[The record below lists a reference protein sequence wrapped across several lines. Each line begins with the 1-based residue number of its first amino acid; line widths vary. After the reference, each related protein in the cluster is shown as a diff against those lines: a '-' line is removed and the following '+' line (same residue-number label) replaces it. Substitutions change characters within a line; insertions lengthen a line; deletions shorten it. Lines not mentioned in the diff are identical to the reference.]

1 MKDTDIKIGKVYD
14 ITVGKN
20 TSAVRIMR
28 LATDGGEGWE
38 AASLKNNSPVIVR
51 SASRIVGVHNP
62 KADKVKPVEEPSK
75 DAKAKKERTTTKP
88 GGLSAALRVL
98 EEAGTPLNCQ
108 EMVKQMLEKGY
119 WKTDGKT
126 PSSTIYSAII
136 REIKAKGD
144 ASRFRKTERGKFA
157 IAAK

>member
-14 ITVGKN
+14 IKVGKN

-28 LATDGGEGWE
+28 LAEKEGWE
-38 AASLKNNSPVIVR
+38 AVSLKNNNPVIIR

-62 KADKVKPVEEPSK
+62 KAAKTKPVEKPGK
-75 DAKAKKERTTTKP
+75 DAEPKKERTTTKP
-88 GGLSAALRVL
+88 GGLSSALRVL
-98 EEAGTPLNCQ
+98 EEAGTPLHCQ

-126 PSSTIYSAII
+126 PSSTIYSAIV